1 MEHFGFIRHGP
12 DAMARILTVGDLGE
26 AKVDGLAEDTAI
38 SLPLQHKIG
47 RLPIAVRQA
56 RLMQLHQRLCRK

>member
-1 MEHFGFIRHGP
+1 
-12 DAMARILTVGDLGE
+12 MARILTVRDLGE
-26 AKVDGLAEDTAI
+26 AKVDGLAEDIAI
-38 SLPLQHKIG
+38 SLALQHKIG